1 MYNVCMT
8 LTYNV
13 LIIINW
19 ENNWIYMYFLSIS
32 TKHILNMSNTLNS
45 KLGMYI
51 LNTFFLQTNSG
62 L

>member
-1 MYNVCMT
+1 MYDVCMV

-13 LIIINW
+13 LIIITW

-51 LNTFFLQTNSG
+51 LNTFF
-62 L
+62 